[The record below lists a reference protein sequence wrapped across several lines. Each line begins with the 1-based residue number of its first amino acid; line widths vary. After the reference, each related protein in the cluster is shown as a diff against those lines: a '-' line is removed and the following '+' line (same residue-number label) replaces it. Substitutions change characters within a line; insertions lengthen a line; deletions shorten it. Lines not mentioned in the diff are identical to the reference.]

1 MLNLIRNEIIEDSNI
16 NKNRITAY
24 IINGYMP
31 YSSERAIKLAEENP
45 DEGLKKYSDDK
56 TWEQYKNGTIS
67 REEAIKIAIDIAC
80 KEIDKE
86 KLEELKKLER
96 IIAAPTI
103 SSFSIYMKW
112 LKRQSGYGLTNAG
125 DIYIELKAN
134 NKIYKN
140 KQEYKEQDYSISNVL
155 NQCDSILKIIC
166 ECKEKSLSIGISD
179 EPIPIWDKRNND
191 DVIGFGIATGAIPKF
206 EHKGIDLGSL
216 FEIMRKC
223 GYMIKAESNKEE
235 INITIYK

>member
-1 MLNLIRNEIIEDSNI
+1 MLNLIKNEIIEDSNI

-31 YSSERAIKLAEENP
+31 YSSIAEENP

-56 TWEQYKNGTIS
+56 TWEQYKNGAIS

-86 KLEELKKLER
+86 KFEELKKLER

-103 SSFSIYMKW
+103 SSFLIYIKW
-112 LKRQSGYGLTNAG
+112 LKRQSGYGLTNDG
-125 DIYIELKAN
+125 DVYIELKAN

-140 KQEYKEQDYSISNVL
+140 EQEYREQDYAISNVL

-166 ECKEKSLSIGISD
+166 EHKEKSLSIGISD
-179 EPIPIWDKRNND
+179 KPIPIWDKRNND

-206 EHKGIDLGSL
+206 EHKGIGFGSL
-216 FEIMRKC
+216 FEIMRNC
-223 GYMIKAESNKEE
+223 GYMIKGGSNKEE
-235 INITIYK
+235 CNITIYK